1 MPFVLHLLQLAFAV
15 LAVCVTSAFV
25 FEADDRAALG
35 TVPRRFA
42 RFFGALLVLTAFAY
56 FGPF

>member
-1 MPFVLHLLQLAFAV
+1 MPFALHVAQLAFAV

-25 FEADDRAALG
+25 FEADDRAALA

>member
-1 MPFVLHLLQLAFAV
+1 MNLALHLGQLAFAV

-25 FEADDRAALG
+25 FEADDRAALAS
-35 TVPRRFA
+35 TPRRFV
-42 RFFGALLVLTAFAY
+42 RFFGALLLLIAFAY